1 VVRIVACLVVGGTL
15 SALTLPALGSP
26 PSHVIVV
33 SASGGGS
40 FLEIQPAVDAALDGD
55 TILVKN
61 GSYLP
66 FTVANKALVIVG
78 DGANVSVL
86 GEVHARDLEA
96 AKTLALVNL
105 KVTGTN
111 GSDGLRLEND
121 SGKVRASH
129 CTFDG
134 ATLRDGGD
142 GAAVQNCRDVAFA
155 HCAFRGGMG
164 VNGMLDTPGSEP
176 GIAGRGITGSGST
189 VTIHECSVVGGN
201 GESGD
206 GGSDWDGGTGSDG
219 CRVDQSALYA
229 AASQFTGGNGG
240 TGLPSSCL
248 GATGGWAGIG
258 VLLFGQGSIGRM
270 LSNTAVGGTP
280 GCDSGALCLP
290 ECYPQ
295 QPPRAGGTFVDV
307 AGFAASIDLPT
318 PVRENTTL
326 PITVRGRQGD
336 AVFLMRSDRS
346 RNVYVPAWGSTML
359 VRLRS
364 PKDVVYLGTL
374 PSDGAPV
381 VYNLQL
387 PDLGPGVESTTTY
400 LQLMIQ
406 NPAWP
411 RRLSGVSTLV
421 VLDSAF

>member
-1 VVRIVACLVVGGTL
+1 
-15 SALTLPALGSP
+15 
-26 PSHVIVV
+26 
-33 SASGGGS
+33 
-40 FLEIQPAVDAALDGD
+40 
-55 TILVKN
+55 
-61 GSYLP
+61 
-66 FTVANKALVIVG
+66 
-78 DGANVSVL
+78 
-86 GEVHARDLEA
+86 
-96 AKTLALVNL
+96 
-105 KVTGTN
+105 
-111 GSDGLRLEND
+111 
-121 SGKVRASH
+121 
-129 CTFDG
+129 
-134 ATLRDGGD
+134 
-142 GAAVQNCRDVAFA
+142 
-155 HCAFRGGMG
+155 
-164 VNGMLDTPGSEP
+164 
-176 GIAGRGITGSGST
+176 
-189 VTIHECSVVGGN
+189 
-201 GESGD
+201 
-206 GGSDWDGGTGSDG
+206 
-219 CRVDQSALYA
+219 
-229 AASQFTGGNGG
+229 
-240 TGLPSSCL
+240 
-248 GATGGWAGIG
+248 
-258 VLLFGQGSIGRM
+258 
-270 LSNTAVGGTP
+270 
-280 GCDSGALCLP
+280 
-290 ECYPQ
+290 
-295 QPPRAGGTFVDV
+295 V